1 MKKILMA
8 VLLVVLSVCAY
19 GQEQRPLTPLEDL
32 NVDFMLHG
40 YFFAKTG
47 TRNSP
52 TPDDFGPSLNRAKPI
67 PAEMPVRYSV
77 LSLVARPDEETV
89 FAGKYKGLKV
99 LLVNGTNE
107 RLTFA
112 AQDSRLDIVQEAQNE
127 WGLWKPVEYLPS
139 SWCGNSYHVVFLGP
153 KEYWEFAAA
162 RYTGKFKTRLRFRLD
177 IQKSDTETLSIYSNE
192 FDGSINPKQFTVTQ
206 ASRPWGLVDPFQNLR

>member
-1 MKKILMA
+1 MKKIVFA
-8 VLLVVLSVCAY
+8 VLLVVVSVCAY

-32 NVDFMLHG
+32 NVEFMLRG

-47 TRNSP
+47 IRNSP
-52 TPDDFGPSLNRAKPI
+52 RPDDFGPSLNYAKPI
-67 PAEMPVRYSV
+67 PAEMRVRDAV
-77 LSLVARPDEETV
+77 LSLVAKPDEETV

-99 LLVNGTNE
+99 FLVNGTNE
-107 RLTFA
+107 RLTLL
-112 AQDSRLDIVQEAQNE
+112 AQDSRIDIVQEAQNE

-162 RYTGKFKTRLRFRLD
+162 RYTGKVKTRLRFRLD
-177 IQKSDTETLSIYSNE
+177 VQKSETKTLSIYSNE
-192 FDGSINPKQFTVTQ
+192 FEGSINPKQFTVSQ
-206 ASRPWGLVDPFQNLR
+206 APRLWGLIDPYDNLR